1 MFLLLMLKIHYGKIN
16 VILIYKKYFMTDKYY
31 TPSIEDIRVGYEV
44 ESHEWCID
52 EIGTPERNYDRW
64 TTKILDKS
72 HVETILKYGIKGI
85 RVPCLTKEQIE
96 AEGWSIVDI
105 SKQWG
110 DKPSYKEAFEKGNY
124 FLGLD
129 TRKPHIEIIAKD
141 VTLIDFLPEFPE
153 RFRIT
158 IPCPSINEFRIICK
172 LLNI

>member
-1 MFLLLMLKIHYGKIN
+1 
-16 VILIYKKYFMTDKYY
+16 MTDKYY

-85 RVPCLTKEQIE
+85 RVPCLTKEQVE
-96 AEGWSIVDI
+96 AEKWENIEDLDDDGAFNATKTIGGIIYKLTWTS
-105 SKQWG
+105 
-110 DKPSYKEAFEKGNY
+110 DKAMQIWDTNFQHCVY
-124 FLGLD
+124 FGS
-129 TRKPHIEIIAKD
+129 
-141 VTLIDFLPEFPE
+141 
-153 RFRIT
+153 
-158 IPCPSINEFRIICK
+158 CPSINEFRFICK